1 MPTPGTGP
9 PPPAG
14 RTRCERSTA
23 DPTRW
28 IAVAIEMLAVAGA
41 VVFAYL
47 HTSG

>member
-1 MPTPGTGP
+1 MTGP
-9 PPPAG
+9 EAPS
-14 RTRCERSTA
+14 RFS